1 MTCTYAQQSTPL
13 LVGPNTIIT
22 SLENKDDTQ
31 NLFGSPKI
39 EKNEKSTCRE
49 KTKSKMNPYFDLYGT
64 KKKVKY
70 TFSSKI
76 LLTT

>member
-39 EKNEKSTCRE
+39 EKNEKSTCHE
-49 KTKSKMNPYFDLYGT
+49 KN
-64 KKKVKY
+64 
-70 TFSSKI
+70 
-76 LLTT
+76 